1 MNTATADGQLLQTS
15 LSMTLLEKPW
25 NEWFRSRQRAPE
37 VMDQPT
43 LAKDAHHEALRG
55 LSRTNCWGTTRRQI
69 WKAIVRIARQR
80 KLKTLRVL
88 DVACGAGDLA
98 IWLKRRSVR
107 AGLHLLIEGCDKS
120 STAVDF
126 AKLQAAIAGFPAI
139 RFFKCDI
146 LSEHLSSSYDIVTC
160 SLFLHHLDEFEA
172 VSLLKR
178 LAAVTNHALL
188 VDDLR
193 RSVSGYGLAWLGCA
207 ILTRSPVVHVDAP
220 LSVRAAFRENE
231 AQHLFVKAGLQGAT
245 LRRHWPQRYLITWEQ
260 PWTASKTAAA

>member
-1 MNTATADGQLLQTS
+1 MNTVTAGSYLLQTS
-15 LSMTLLEKPW
+15 LSATLFDKTW
-25 NEWFRSRQRAPE
+25 NEWFRSRQLAPE

-69 WKAIVRIARQR
+69 WKAIVRIARKR
-80 KLKTLRVL
+80 KLKALRVL

-98 IWLKRRSVR
+98 IWLKRRSER

-120 STAVDF
+120 PTAVDF
-126 AKLQAAIAGFPAI
+126 ARLQATNAGLRSI
-139 RFFKCDI
+139 RFFKCDV
-146 LSEHLSSSYDIVTC
+146 LSEQLASTYDFVTC

-178 LAAVTNHALL
+178 LAAVADHALL

-193 RSVSGYGLAWLGCA
+193 RSASGYGLAWLGCA

-231 AQHLFVKAGLQGAT
+231 AQQLFVKAGLQGAT

-260 PWTASKTAAA
+260 PWTANKTAAA